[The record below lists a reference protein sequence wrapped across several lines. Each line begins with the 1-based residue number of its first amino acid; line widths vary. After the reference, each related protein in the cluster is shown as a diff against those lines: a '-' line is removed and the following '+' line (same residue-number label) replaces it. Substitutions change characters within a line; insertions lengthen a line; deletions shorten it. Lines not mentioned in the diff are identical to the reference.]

1 MIERAY
7 TLGEQLGLAVWT
19 YDEAGPFQPRPLAG
33 QSWQEE
39 NHPQRQSSH
48 YLRRGTVKLLCLFHP
63 ARGYARAKGVTRCPN
78 TVLHAWLKAELSAI
92 VAALPSLAGV
102 EAEHNRQLWQQWQ
115 AGLRVRITLAQALP
129 PLRLL
134 LVMDN
139 LAGHK
144 TPEFVLWLFAH
155 GIMPL
160 YTPLGGSWLNMVES
174 LQRIL
179 KRRALEGQSWQTVYE
194 MIDVL
199 EATVRGWNAAP
210 TPFVWGGARAARRAR
225 RRARHRL
232 GGSGACTFR
241 PVRARPTLVQQWQRN

>member
-1 MIERAY
+1 MIEEAY
-7 TLGEQLGLAVWT
+7 TTGEQLGLAVWT

-33 QSWQEE
+33 QSWHAQGR
-39 NHPQRQSSH
+39 PQRQSSH
-48 YLRRGTVKLLCLFHP
+48 YVRCGTVKLLCLFQP
-63 ARGYARAKGVTRCPN
+63 AVGQVYAKGVTHCPN
-78 TVLHAWLKAELSAI
+78 TVLHAWLKTELRRI
-92 VAALPSLAGV
+92 VATLPAPPAIEPTV
-102 EAEHNRQLWQQWQ
+102 NRRLWQHWQ
-115 AGLRVRITLAQALP
+115 EGLQVRITLAEDLP
-129 PLRLL
+129 PLRML

-174 LQRIL
+174 VQRIL
-179 KRRALEGQSWQTVYE
+179 KRRALEGQAWQTTVE
-194 MIDVL
+194 MIAIL

-210 TPFVWGGARAARRAR
+210 TPFVWGGARVARRAR
-225 RRARHRL
+225 SRERHRL

-241 PVRARPTLVQQWQRN
+241 PVRRPLTLMQQWQRL